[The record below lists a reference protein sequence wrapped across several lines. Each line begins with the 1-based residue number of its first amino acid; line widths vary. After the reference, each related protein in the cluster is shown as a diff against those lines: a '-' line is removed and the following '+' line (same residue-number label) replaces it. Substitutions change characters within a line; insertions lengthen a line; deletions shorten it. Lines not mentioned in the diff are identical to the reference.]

1 MQQVWHN
8 EKRFPSDFMF
18 QLNKSEAGTLRSQIA
33 TSNTKIRDLAETV
46 GFETR
51 VPLAEGLR
59 ATVESF
65 RAVMPVG

>member
-1 MQQVWHN
+1 
-8 EKRFPSDFMF
+8 MF